1 MKSSDA
7 EKASILGNS
16 IKFRDQDD
24 VKDTFVTPDLTQHPK
39 EQETSKKLCPELR
52 ELIRMA
58 ASMYQ
63 VRNWVIVQ
71 WKS

>member
-7 EKASILGNS
+7 GKASILGNS
-16 IKFRDQDD
+16 IKDQDKSDD
-24 VKDTFVTPDLTQHPK
+24 VEDTFVTPDLTYPK

-58 ASMYQ
+58 ASM
-63 VRNWVIVQ
+63 
-71 WKS
+71 